1 MNYRP
6 LPDEVT
12 IKESDIEGWGLFS
25 TCAIERGTNLGMTHY
40 KAPELENGWC
50 RTPLGG
56 FINHSER
63 PNCKLSDV
71 GEGRLHLFT
80 TKEIKPGDELTLKY
94 KLYIP
99 KK

>member
-1 MNYRP
+1 MTTYRP
-6 LPDEVT
+6 LPKNLT
-12 IKESDIEGWGLFS
+12 INAF
-25 TCAIERGTNLGMTHY
+25 T
-40 KAPELENGWC
+40 

-80 TKEIKPGDELTLKY
+80 TTEIEPGGELTLKY